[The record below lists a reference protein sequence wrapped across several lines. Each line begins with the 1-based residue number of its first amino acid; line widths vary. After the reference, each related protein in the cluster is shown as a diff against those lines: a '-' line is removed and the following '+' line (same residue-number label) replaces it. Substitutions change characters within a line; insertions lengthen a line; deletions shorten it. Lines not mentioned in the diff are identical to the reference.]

1 MNPALPQLDPVPLA
15 APLALFWFFSILTFT
30 LHVIPMNAVLGGA
43 VLGVVSRWRARRG
56 DPHHAQLAQLI
67 GKLLPVLIAAAV
79 SLGVAAL
86 LFLQVLYGR
95 LFFSSA
101 IVMGWFWLA
110 VVPLLI
116 AGYYAAYSVAFA
128 ERRGGHLGAALV
140 VAAVAL
146 AIAFIYTNNM
156 TLMLRPDAQHAFHE
170 ASARG
175 LQLNSGDPTVLPR
188 YLHMLLGAL
197 AVAGLLVALAG
208 LVKRRSDAAFGAW
221 AVVYGCR
228 WFTGATIANVAIGTW
243 HLAALPSPVL
253 LLFMGRDVPATL
265 LLVGGILTG
274 LAALAAAMMASAAA
288 APGRLLA
295 LASGAAVLTIVQMV
309 LIRDVVRRALLD
321 AAGFQP
327 ATWIVPQWGPIA
339 IFLVLLVVA
348 IALVAWMVA
357 ALVRAPAP
365 EPAPV
370 AEVETAGVR

>member
-1 MNPALPQLDPVPLA
+1 MNPALPQLDPLPLA
-15 APLALFWFFSILTFT
+15 APVALFWFFSILTFT
-30 LHVIPMNAVLGGA
+30 LHLLPMNAVLGGA
-43 VLGVVSRWRARRG
+43 ILGVVSRWRARRG

-79 SLGVAAL
+79 TLGVAAL

-95 LFFSSA
+95 MFFSSA
-101 IVMGWFWLA
+101 IVMGWFWLG

-116 AGYYAAYSVAFA
+116 GGYYAAYGVAFA
-128 ERRGGHLGAALV
+128 QHRGGRLGAAVV
-140 VAAVAL
+140 VAVVAL
-146 AIAFIYTNNM
+146 TIAFIYTNNM
-156 TLMLRPDAQHAFHE
+156 TLMLRPDAQHAFHA

-197 AVAGLLVALAG
+197 AVAGMAVALAG
-208 LVKRRSDAAFGAW
+208 FMTRRGDPAFGGW
-221 AVVYGCR
+221 AIGYGCR
-228 WFTGATIANVAIGTW
+228 WFVGATIANVAIGVW

-253 LLFMGRDVPATL
+253 LLFMGRDALATL
-265 LLVGGILTG
+265 LLIGGIVTG
-274 LAALAAAMMASAAA
+274 LAALGAAMMVSTTA

-295 LASGAAVLTIVQMV
+295 VASGATVVTIVLMV
-309 LIRDVVRRALLD
+309 LVRDVVRKAMLG

-327 ATWIVPQWGPIA
+327 ATWIAPQWGPIA
-339 IFLVLLVVA
+339 IFLVLLVTA

-365 EPAPV
+365 APAPV
-370 AEVETAGVR
+370 QPADTINV